1 MNTINSKDYTMTT
14 PSLNSVTLATIENYR
29 VAANQAARAYQL
41 GSQRL
46 IHALN
51 GSLEKNVDGRIHSV
65 APQLGNTI
73 VSARGRVTE
82 IVVNGI
88 NEVTQRTEQAVD
100 TGSDNVAAQV
110 KKVTKLVGGIDN
122 TTVAQGLATVAR
134 LSLPVAKVGLTV
146 SSKLADG
153 ANALTSAVQA
163 RTTVKPAADSTVKTV
178 ARTATR
184 AKRTVAAA
192 SSKAVKTIKATAAA
206 PKKTAVRAKRK
217 LA

>member
-1 MNTINSKDYTMTT
+1 MTT
-14 PSLNSVTLATIENYR
+14 TRQAPVNLATIENYR
-29 VAANQAARAYQL
+29 HAANQAARAYQL

-51 GSLEKNVDGRIHSV
+51 GSLEKNVDGRIHNV
-65 APQLGNTI
+65 APQLGNSI

-82 IVVNGI
+82 IVVKGI
-88 NEVTQRTEQAVD
+88 LEVTKRTEQAVD
-100 TGSDNVAAQV
+100 MGSDNAAAQV

-122 TTVAQGLATVAR
+122 STVAQGLATVAR

-146 SSKLADG
+146 SSKLAEG

-163 RTTVKPAADSTVKTV
+163 KKTVKSVVDSSVTTV

-192 SSKAVKTIKATAAA
+192 SSKAVKTVKATAAA
-206 PKKTAVRAKRK
+206 PKKAAVRAKRK
-217 LA
+217 LS

>member
-1 MNTINSKDYTMTT
+1 MTT

-51 GSLEKNVDGRIHSV
+51 GSLEKNVDGRIHRV

-163 RTTVKPAADSTVKTV
+163 RKTGKPAADSTVKTV

-217 LA
+217 PA